1 VEIRGFVGGEQ
12 PDRHQVEG
20 ANEAVADA
28 KATGAGD
35 RIPERHRPVMLQQDE
50 GGGGVVRDVLQ
61 DVPGVLLGERLD
73 ALGRR
78 LQRSGGSRTLR
89 TLSIRRY

>member
-1 VEIRGFVGGEQ
+1 
-12 PDRHQVEG
+12 
-20 ANEAVADA
+20 
-28 KATGAGD
+28 
-35 RIPERHRPVMLQQDE
+35 MLQQEE

-78 LQRSGGSRTLR
+78 LGITPSE
-89 TLSIRRY
+89 